1 MALDIPLCRIIKG
14 QKTMLFFGPKIC
26 NIVRSNIK
34 AASTTSSIKHHLKK
48 EILSKLQNFIDF
60 IFIIITI
67 IIIIIITITITL
79 CFNFLKVDFFYYIIS
94 LRSYL

>member
-67 IIIIIITITITL
+67 IIIITITITL

>member
-26 NIVRSNIK
+26 NIERSNIK

-67 IIIIIITITITL
+67 IIIITITITL